1 MKHFKETEGDR
12 NRVSKAVEE
21 YGKKIAIKEKEE
33 SALKMIAKRQLTFE
47 EIAEYLG
54 LSVERVEELAAC
66 R

>member
-1 MKHFKETEGDR
+1 M
-12 NRVSKAVEE
+12 SKAVEE